1 MYIEKRNGDFAPF
14 DGNKISK
21 AINKALNE
29 VENHKVKEEDVDNI
43 IKTVADSNEEHLTV
57 EQIQDIVVDMLMP
70 IDPNVAK
77 AYQGYRAVRHESR
90 KRGESI
96 IKEVNGIISGD
107 SEKLS
112 ENANKDSRT
121 ISVQRDILAGIS
133 SKEIYLNN
141 ILPKTISNAHKEN
154 RIHIHDLDYLLFRET
169 NCLGRETRFVTNEG
183 VKSFNDFEDGDV
195 INVLTPYGNWKK
207 ATVKSYGDKE
217 LFNLTFVKGSKKYT
231 VRATNN
237 HRWILEDGTI
247 TTNIKIGDKL
257 KRPETDFDDIELKN
271 ASSSEKIAFLNGFC
285 CGDGR
290 LIYTNKSKTNVSTDI
305 RLCGNKNTFLDI
317 FKENGFNVS
326 SIYENGDNLL
336 RISGLDFKTPRVF
349 STTNEFKYFF
359 LGLLEAD
366 GRKSTSKTK
375 VRFNSIYVKN
385 KDVQDYIRKYLPI
398 SGIFSTSERNY
409 KGKETNFGNRNGD
422 PIEFNLTTYQSNYHN
437 QFWSLDSITE
447 SKKEIVW
454 CLEVKDDKSFV
465 LENGITTG
473 NCELVHL
480 ERMLKGGCKIGN
492 ADMDEPK
499 SVEVAVGHTVQIV
512 AAVSS
517 NTYGGCTIPYLD
529 RALTP
534 YIRKTFVKHWNT
546 GVIWLS
552 EEDEDYTELE
562 FNPSSDKYFEKDW
575 ETIYDSL
582 KEKNKKVY
590 RYARDLT
597 KEAVKQAL
605 QGLEYEINSLSTVNG
620 QTPFTTIGI
629 GTETSWEGKMVQK
642 FVLRNRAAGFGK
654 GKKRTAIFPKISFAT
669 CPGHNMNPGDINY
682 DVYKEVL
689 KCMSKAIYPDILFV
703 TKEQIENG
711 TVVYGM
717 GELDCPTIL
726 NVA

>member
-29 VENHKVKEEDVDNI
+29 VENHKVKEEEVDNI

-57 EQIQDIVVDMLMP
+57 EQIQDVVVDMLMP

-77 AYQGYRAVRHESR
+77 AYHGYRAVRHESR

-169 NCLGRETRFVTNEG
+169 NC
-183 VKSFNDFEDGDV
+183 
-195 INVLTPYGNWKK
+195 
-207 ATVKSYGDKE
+207 
-217 LFNLTFVKGSKKYT
+217 
-231 VRATNN
+231 
-237 HRWILEDGTI
+237 
-247 TTNIKIGDKL
+247 
-257 KRPETDFDDIELKN
+257 
-271 ASSSEKIAFLNGFC
+271 
-285 CGDGR
+285 
-290 LIYTNKSKTNVSTDI
+290 
-305 RLCGNKNTFLDI
+305 
-317 FKENGFNVS
+317 
-326 SIYENGDNLL
+326 
-336 RISGLDFKTPRVF
+336 
-349 STTNEFKYFF
+349 
-359 LGLLEAD
+359 
-366 GRKSTSKTK
+366 
-375 VRFNSIYVKN
+375 
-385 KDVQDYIRKYLPI
+385 
-398 SGIFSTSERNY
+398 
-409 KGKETNFGNRNGD
+409 
-422 PIEFNLTTYQSNYHN
+422 
-437 QFWSLDSITE
+437 
-447 SKKEIVW
+447 
-454 CLEVKDDKSFV
+454 
-465 LENGITTG
+465 
-473 NCELVHL
+473 ELVHL

-546 GVIWLS
+546 GAIWLS

-717 GELDCPTIL
+717 GEICCPTIL